1 MFYSKNL
8 LSIDHAEADQFV
20 KHRLSTKLLPS
31 IAILVS
37 CLFYTAHLFFGGG
50 NEHLILDSW
59 AYLQISS
66 GQSAGVPFDVR
77 ILVPWLTAQMA
88 GVTGLSISTAYN
100 LLTSLALLGS
110 LLVLKERLTRRG
122 SSWQWQAAI
131 LLAFGCS
138 LAVTFGYTPIL
149 VDPFLLLVTCLTILA
164 LDNGK
169 LFVGLALT
177 VVAVLT
183 KEFGLFLAPVWS
195 IYVYRRGF
203 RRFALFGLV
212 APVATFVILLL
223 SRHSNATFVFSGWK
237 PYTFHYLFDYQLSV
251 LRLRGSMSYVKLL
264 YMGAWCG
271 LWPTLLVASMCI
283 KPRAVRSFGLDVYR
297 IGWVISLLC
306 LPLLL
311 LGDWSRNLIVL
322 VPFASVLAA
331 SHPLAGDRYFV
342 GLVAIGGLATAL
354 ARPFHGDSP
363 TPLILVLIV
372 TGLSLISSLMI
383 ATKIVRFAMSTSR
396 QGLDSAVSGSA
407 RGVLA

>member
-1 MFYSKNL
+1 VPLAEVELQLSNEQAVTKKNATLYSL
-8 LSIDHAEADQFV
+8 IPWLAVMVS
-20 KHRLSTKLLPS
+20 S
-31 IAILVS
+31 LV
-37 CLFYTAHLFFGGG
+37 YTAHSFWGGG
-50 NEHLILDSW
+50 SGHRIMDSW
-59 AYLQISS
+59 AYLQVSS
-66 GQSAGVPFDVR
+66 GESAGVPFDIRV
-77 ILVPWLTAQMA
+77 LVPWLATQIASFS
-88 GVTGLSISTAYN
+88 GLSVSAAYN

-110 LLVLKERLTRRG
+110 LLILKERLTRRG
-122 SSWQWQAAI
+122 SSWQWQTAV

-183 KEFGLFLAPVWS
+183 KEFGLFLAPIWAV
-195 IYVYRRGF
+195 YVYRRGF

-212 APVATFVILLL
+212 APVATLVILLL
-223 SRHSNATFVFSGWK
+223 ARHSNATFAFSGWK

-283 KPRAVRSFGLDVYR
+283 RPRAVRSAGLDVYR

-331 SHPLAGDRYFV
+331 SHPLARDRYFV
-342 GLVAIGGLATAL
+342 GLIAIGGLATAL
-354 ARPFHGDSP
+354 ARPFHSDSP
-363 TPLILVLIV
+363 NPQLIV
-372 TGLSLISSLMI
+372 VGVTIVSLISSLLI
-383 ATKIVRFAMSTSR
+383 ATRIVQFVTSTS
-396 QGLDSAVSGSA
+396 GESLDTNAAGSA
-407 RGVLA
+407 PEVLA